1 MLYAPRFN
9 YGDKQS
15 FICWMWICYKSKRYN
30 NWMDKSQSTYKRFQ
44 GNSRNDQDK
53 TLEDFQKAS
62 DSSYVG
68 RKARNWKHFKGVR
81 MQYTEI
87 VNTMNR
93 EMGETIL
100 MFKNTKKPSRCSRF
114 LAKLC
119 NYMFLLF
126 INMLRFGWL

>member
-1 MLYAPRFN
+1 
-9 YGDKQS
+9 
-15 FICWMWICYKSKRYN
+15 
-30 NWMDKSQSTYKRFQ
+30 MDKSQSTYKRFE
-44 GNSRNDQDK
+44 GNSRNNQDK
-53 TLEDFQKAS
+53 TLEEFEEAS

-68 RKARNWKHFKGVR
+68 RKARNWKHFKGVH

-87 VNTMNR
+87 VNTINR

-100 MFKNTKKPSRCSRF
+100 MFNNTKNSSRCSRF

-126 INMLRFGWL
+126 INMLRFG

>member
-1 MLYAPRFN
+1 MHQDSTMETSNHLFVECEYATKVR
-9 YGDKQS
+9 DTTTE
-15 FICWMWICYKSKRYN
+15 WIKVSLPTRGFKETVEMIKY
-30 NWMDKSQSTYKRFQ
+30 
-44 GNSRNDQDK
+44 K
-53 TLEDFQKAS
+53 TLEEFEEAS

-126 INMLRFGWL
+126 INMLRFG